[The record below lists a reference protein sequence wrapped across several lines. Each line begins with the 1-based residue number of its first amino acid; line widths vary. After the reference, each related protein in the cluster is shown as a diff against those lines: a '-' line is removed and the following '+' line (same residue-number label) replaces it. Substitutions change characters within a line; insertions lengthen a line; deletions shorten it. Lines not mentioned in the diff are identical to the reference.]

1 MSAPPKEKR
10 PLASK
15 ALDSA
20 ESGEASSG
28 THGRS
33 SSIVKE
39 LRDLLGPD
47 VVLLA
52 IRRGDKRPSGKEMKG
67 WQTFTSARM
76 HDPEYLARLNHGGNI
91 GVLLGNGRI
100 TIDLDCDENVEPF
113 LKLNPRL
120 GETLTSRRKRGC
132 NFWLRIK
139 GDYPKSCQLRTRDGK
154 EWGEWRA
161 DKNQTV
167 IFGEAIDRK
176 KGETQATAYKILNR
190 AEPIE
195 IAFDEIQWPNELAL
209 PVGA

>member
-1 MSAPPKEKR
+1 MNGPPKEKR

-20 ESGEASSG
+20 ESGEASPRS
-28 THGRS
+28 HGRS
-33 SSIVKE
+33 NLIVEE
-39 LRDLLGPD
+39 LRDLLGND
-47 VVLLA
+47 AVLLP
-52 IRRGDKRPSGKEMKG
+52 IKRGNKGPSGKAMYG
-67 WQTFTSARM
+67 WENFTAAKM
-76 HDPEYLARLNHGGNI
+76 QEPEYLVRLNHGANI
-91 GVLLGNGRI
+91 GVLLGNGRV

-132 NFWLRIK
+132 NLWLRIK
-139 GDYPKSCQLRTRDGK
+139 GDYPKSCKLRTRDGK

-176 KGETQATAYKILNR
+176 
-190 AEPIE
+190 
-195 IAFDEIQWPNELAL
+195 
-209 PVGA
+209 